1 MEVKVTPITDD
12 SVVLNT
18 ARVTVWKDAVDKKPS
33 DKFMRDIYFKEHSPI
48 RAKEFLVEIR
58 GIPSWVSVHF
68 VRHHTG
74 FTPFVSS
81 QRDDRH
87 DNPVPRSEMPQ
98 GTLVDMDIVLNAQ
111 SFIDVSR
118 KRLCGM
124 ASLETREVWQKV
136 VDELRKVDSNLADC
150 CVPNC
155 VYRGGICPEMEDGCG
170 YNKTRKFE
178 QQLLDYMEGRF

>member
-18 ARVTVWKDAVDKKPS
+18 ARITVWKDAVDRQPS
-33 DKFMRDIYFKEHSPI
+33 DKFMRDMYFKEHSPI

-58 GIPSWVSVHF
+58 GIPSYVSVHF

-74 FTPFVSS
+74 FTPFVST
-81 QRDDRH
+81 QRDDRR
-87 DNPVPRSEMPQ
+87 DNPIPRSEMPQ

-124 ASLETREVWQKV
+124 ASYETREAWKKV
-136 VDELRKVDSNLADC
+136 VEALRKVDPNLADC

-155 VYRGGICPEMEDGCG
+155 VYRGGICPELRDGCG
-170 YNKTRKFE
+170 YNRTEAFE
-178 QQLLDYMEGRF
+178 KELLNYMEGRF